1 MASETECRN
10 GDGDL
15 VSFNKGDK
23 VKCLGAVSSSGQLE
37 AGNIYTVTEVKPGW
51 GLGPVVFLDG
61 VDCSAGY
68 FPARFEKVV
77 DTVNT
82 KDNVIELNGKKY
94 KVENIPGKGD
104 CLVPVP
110 DVTYK
115 DVVGKILKFDANPKS
130 LRYVIKGVAKDE
142 VYVICLSTGGI
153 AGIFQNHSKL
163 DKYYTVVADSVS
175 EAVKNGLI
183 K

>member
-1 MASETECRN
+1 MTRVARN
-10 GDGDL
+10 LSRFGLLDIKFSDDL
-15 VSFNKGDK
+15 TQLYNSVYHSSTTSGEINGNSF
-23 VKCLGAVSSSGQLE
+23 SHHR
-37 AGNIYTVTEVKPGW
+37 I
-51 GLGPVVFLDG
+51 
-61 VDCSAGY
+61 VDRHR
-68 FPARFEKVV
+68 PDRV
-77 DTVNT
+77 
-82 KDNVIELNGKKY
+82 
-94 KVENIPGKGD
+94 